1 MKRFFKIIL
10 LIFAILGGAAVFFV
24 PLMSRAF
31 LTKIAV
37 REARELLQTEVR
49 IANAELRLL
58 EGRVIAQGIEVFHP
72 DRKKEKIIEVARVG
86 IQIKPWPMLFGG
98 LAHIEFEM
106 DAPKL
111 VYATTS
117 TGQWE
122 LSRRIPFLMRGEG
135 EKRLPVNIDQI
146 TIRNGEVDYRDG
158 KVGMTTRVKDI
169 DIKVR
174 NVRLPTKGNPL
185 PAAFKMDFDIGG
197 GGDFAMD
204 GRADFLSSK
213 ISFEGDANLKGLP
226 LPPYA
231 PYYDKGLPVRITRG
245 NVSMASKVRC
255 DKDYLRAPTHVV
267 INGLA
272 VQPKQARI
280 FGFASDTVVES
291 LKDKRGQVELDMMI
305 SGNIRNPQ
313 FHVMTDLT
321 AAFVESFGKGLVM
334 AIPNEIGGAL
344 KGAGEGVKKET
355 KSGLEKLRDIFK
367 R

>member
-1 MKRFFKIIL
+1 MKKFLKFA
-10 LIFAILGGAAVFFV
+10 LIFVVVLGGAAVLFV

-31 LTKIAV
+31 LTRIAV
-37 REARELLQTEVR
+37 REAERLLQTEVR
-49 IANAELRLL
+49 IASSELRIL

-86 IQIKPWPMLFGG
+86 IQIKPWPMLFGD
-98 LAHIEFEM
+98 LAHVEFEL
-106 DAPKL
+106 DAPKI
-111 VYATTS
+111 VYATTK

-146 TIRNGEVDYRDG
+146 SIRNGEVDYRDG

-169 DIKVR
+169 DVKVR
-174 NVRLPTKGNPL
+174 NVRLPTKDNPL
-185 PAAFKMDFDIGG
+185 PATFKMDFSIAR
-197 GGDFAMD
+197 GGDFEME

-213 ISFEGDANLKGLP
+213 ISFDSSATLSGLP

-245 NVSMASKVRC
+245 SASMTSKARC

-267 INGLA
+267 VSGLA
-272 VQPKQARI
+272 VQPKQAKI

-291 LKDKRGQVELDMMI
+291 LKNKKGQVELDMMI

-321 AAFVESFGKGLVM
+321 AAFVESLSKGLIM
-334 AIPNEIGGAL
+334 AVPNQIGDVL
-344 KGAGEGVKKET
+344 KGGGGEVKKGAE
-355 KSGLEKLRDIFK
+355 SGLDKLRGVFK